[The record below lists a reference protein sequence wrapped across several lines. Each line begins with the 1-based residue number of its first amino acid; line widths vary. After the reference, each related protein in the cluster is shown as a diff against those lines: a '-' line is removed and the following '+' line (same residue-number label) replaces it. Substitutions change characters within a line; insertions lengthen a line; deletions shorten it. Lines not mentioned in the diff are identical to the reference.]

1 MFVPDQL
8 QISDSKS
15 VSGEGGPRLYLL
27 NNYGLTAPPEEAYL
41 FSNFTISLSGISLMV
56 KQTDLT
62 GAWGGTWWGV
72 VCGHVGF
79 DWRCVDI
86 LDFIDQPNWSAVSNF
101 TEWASVDLI
110 KSNAQTINLRKTATK
125 LDIWFSIKKIKRYG
139 LDMVDK
145 NKQSTRNTANER
157 TEQK

>member
-1 MFVPDQL
+1 MFVHDQL

-62 GAWGGTWWGV
+62 GARGGTWWGA
-72 VCGHVGF
+72 VCGHVGV

-86 LDFIDQPNWSAVSNF
+86 LDLIDQPNCFSSQQFYKVGIRWSDHQIFQKLPQSLKFLLAKENPKESPVVVWIL
-101 TEWASVDLI
+101 TGW
-110 KSNAQTINLRKTATK
+110 KKTK
-125 LDIWFSIKKIKRYG
+125 QKKHK
-139 LDMVDK
+139 D
-145 NKQSTRNTANER
+145 N
-157 TEQK
+157 

>member
-1 MFVPDQL
+1 MFVHDQL

-27 NNYGLTAPPEEAYL
+27 NNYGLTAAPEEAYL

-62 GAWGGTWWGV
+62 GARGGTWWGA
-72 VCGHVGF
+72 VCGHIGV

-86 LDFIDQPNWSAVSNF
+86 LDLIDQANCFSSQQFYRVGICWSDQIQCSKYKSSKNCHK
-101 TEWASVDLI
+101 TWHLI
-110 KSNAQTINLRKTATK
+110 LPKRIQKV
-125 LDIWFSIKKIKRYG
+125 WFSWYYLILTGINWY
-139 LDMVDK
+139 
-145 NKQSTRNTANER
+145 
-157 TEQK
+157 